1 MFDSKKDAQFEKSK
15 TAQEALPASLSNMVV
30 HTIPEEFYNGKQ
42 GNGMGGL
49 VQGDGE
55 KKPTGE
61 VKPVNTAPISPLQTG
76 APTAVPPTTQPPAM
90 QITKPSSVH
99 PMLVIVSVVVLLL
112 VMGGGGYAYYTLVL
126 KKGPE
131 VVRQPIQQ
139 PPVAIIEDVPVEEPP
154 VEATTSTPSI
164 QTITK
169 SFPLGLREYSR
180 FTDTDNDTLTDAEE
194 NEIYKSTF
202 DKPDTDEDGY
212 MDGLE
217 VFNLYNPAG
226 FKPVKLVETEN
237 ITTYNNTVF
246 GYTVLAPKV
255 FVQGNVDAD
264 GKEVFFTANTGEN
277 FVITV
282 RPNREKIPL
291 KNWYET
297 NAPQVIGEEV
307 REIVTKQGLK
317 GLLSPDQ
324 LAVYIARE
332 DVVYEIRYDLG
343 LQTQARYLQT
353 FIMMQNSFAFTTVPQ
368 FVPQDTPFAP
378 PAQVQFEIEESKEPI
393 ETDDGPALSPAD
405 ALLQNSTE
413 PAVTESTTS
422 TTQTEATPDATNSAS
437 TVSPS
442 L

>member
-1 MFDSKKDAQFEKSK
+1 MFDSKKDGQFEKSK
-15 TAQEALPASLSNMVV
+15 AAQEALPASLSNIVV

-61 VKPVNTAPISPLQTG
+61 IKPVNTAPISPLETG
-76 APTAVPPTTQPPAM
+76 APTTVTPTTQLPAM

-112 VMGGGGYAYYTLVL
+112 VMGGGGYAYYELVL

-131 VVRQPIQQ
+131 VIRQPIQQ
-139 PPVAIIEDVPVEEPP
+139 PPVAIIEEVPVEETPT
-154 VEATTSTPSI
+154 ELTTSTPSI

-180 FTDTDNDTLTDAEE
+180 SLDTDRDELTDAEE
-194 NEIYKSTF
+194 TEIYKSTF

-212 MDGLE
+212 IDGLE
-217 VFNLYNPAG
+217 VLNLYNPAG

-237 ITTYNNTVF
+237 IVAYTNTVF
-246 GYTVLAPKV
+246 GYSVLAPKL
-255 FVQGNVDAD
+255 FVRGNVDAD
-264 GKEVFFTANTGEN
+264 GKEVFFTAQSGEN

-282 RPNREKIPL
+282 RPNREKVPL
-291 KNWYET
+291 KTWYET
-297 NAPQVIGEEV
+297 NAPQVIGEQV
-307 REIVTKQGLK
+307 REITTKQGLK

-324 LAVYIARE
+324 LAIYIARE
-332 DVVYEIRYDLG
+332 DVVYEVRYELG
-343 LQTQARYLQT
+343 LETQARYLQT
-353 FIMMQNSFAFTTVPQ
+353 FIMMQNSFTFTTQPQ
-368 FVPQDTPFAP
+368 YIPQETPFAP
-378 PAQVQFEIEESKEPI
+378 PAEVQFPIEQSETTEESF
-393 ETDDGPALSPAD
+393 ETDDSPALSPAD
-405 ALLQNSTE
+405 ALLQNSVPTSNETE
-413 PAVTESTTS
+413 VTSPESTTTTTSS
-422 TTQTEATPDATNSAS
+422 TPEVT
-437 TVSPS
+437 PS